1 MAPPMTQ
8 WIGWFELVA
17 EEAIVAVALLV
28 VFAGCRRLA
37 LEGFSRTPALM
48 VALGL
53 VLPVGDAWINM
64 NVIKQVRSLQADKMA
79 AIAAHGREPAGGWEK
94 AASSPEARTLA
105 STESARV
112 AYLFE
117 GDRADIVDPSG
128 ARVPFLPTADEMRAR
143 EQFVRNEKGAE
154 SSALSSWDR
163 GIRVLVE
170 AAAFMLA
177 GFAVGWRARRA

>member
-1 MAPPMTQ
+1 MTH
-8 WIGWFELVA
+8 WIGWLELVA
-17 EEAIVAVALLV
+17 EQAAVAVALLV
-28 VFAGCRRLA
+28 VFEGCRRISRGGLA
-37 LEGFSRTPALM
+37 RVPALM

-64 NVIKQVRSLQADKMA
+64 SVVKQVRALQVDKMA
-79 AIAAHGREPAGGWEK
+79 AIAVHGREPAEGWEK

-105 STESARV
+105 STEAARI

-117 GDRADIVDPSG
+117 GGRADIVDPSG
-128 ARVPFLPTADEMRAR
+128 ARVPFMPSADEMRAR

-163 GIRVLVE
+163 GIRLLAESAV
-170 AAAFMLA
+170 FMLA
-177 GFAVGWRARRA
+177 GFALGWRARRRA